1 MEFKRWSACV
11 TYATNIASEH
21 ARSSKLTRYVRLSLL
36 PQAGE
41 GLTVY
46 ARCSD
51 GSKKGIFLSRMS
63 VNTRIL
69 VQISDRT
76 PRLQLTFLSRAITVS
91 HTHTREWHVLSIHYN
106 NSNIYTLDPQK
117 TPGFRGLGER
127 AL

>member
-21 ARSSKLTRYVRLSLL
+21 ARSSRLTRYVRLSLL

-51 GSKKGIFLSRMS
+51 GSKKGYLFVSNVCEHKDSSANFGPYPKVAAHVS
-63 VNTRIL
+63 VTRKL
-69 VQISDRT
+69 AQRARAQSQLAT
-76 PRLQLTFLSRAITVS
+76 P
-91 HTHTREWHVLSIHYN
+91 THAS
-106 NSNIYTLDPQK
+106 
-117 TPGFRGLGER
+117 GMC
-127 AL
+127 